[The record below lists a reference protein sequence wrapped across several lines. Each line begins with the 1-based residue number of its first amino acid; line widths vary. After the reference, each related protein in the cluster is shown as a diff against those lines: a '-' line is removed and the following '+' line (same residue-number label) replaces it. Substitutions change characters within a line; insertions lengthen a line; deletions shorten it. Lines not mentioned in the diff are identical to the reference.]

1 MTNTN
6 EENGFDNPAKGRLN
20 PDGSATKY
28 PYIHFTEAENLRS
41 LPNGVVLPSE
51 ESTEET
57 KTTEEQI
64 LKVPQTDS
72 DDEIAGSKI
81 QESSEN

>member
-64 LKVPQTDS
+64 LQVPQTNS
-72 DDEIAGSKI
+72 DDEIVDSKI